1 VRVPADSE
9 GKKFPVVIDLHG
21 HGGEGK
27 LQRLGN
33 TLGDSVVLVAPSGYE
48 RSWNILQEA
57 SKAPDVEFLLW
68 LIGNVTERYPQADS
82 GDVTIVGTSN
92 GAGMINR
99 LLIESPAPLPFHRVV
114 PLVSNLL
121 EAQYHDGRFWQ
132 SSDEATMGYD
142 VPASPASPGPEFVYF
157 HGTEDRTVPYL
168 AGQGLGQQFLGA
180 QGTTYAWASYWGET
194 GPQLGDDEGVTT
206 PSGTLVLYSYLGGR
220 VQHYKVPGGGHNDLL
235 NDEIKGM
242 IKDLVLGSVSV

>member
-1 VRVPADSE
+1 
-9 GKKFPVVIDLHG
+9 
-21 HGGEGK
+21 
-27 LQRLGN
+27 
-33 TLGDSVVLVAPSGYE
+33 VVLVAPSGYE
-48 RSWNILQEA
+48 RSWNIIKEN
-57 SKAPDVEFLLW
+57 SKAPDVEFLLE
-68 LIGNVTERYPQADS
+68 LIRTVGETLPQADM

-92 GAGMINR
+92 GAGMIFR
-99 LLIESPAPLPFHRVV
+99 LLIETPGPLPFHRVV
-114 PLVSNLL
+114 PMVSNMI
-121 EAQYHDGRFWQ
+121 ENQWHDGTFWK

-142 VPASPASPGPEFVYF
+142 VAATPASPGPEFVYF

-168 AGQGLGQQFLGA
+168 PGPGLGLQFLGA
-180 QGTTYAWASYWGET
+180 QMTTYAWASYWGET
-194 GPQLGDDEGVTT
+194 GPQLGDSEGVTT